1 MRNINETYT
10 AVTPFAVVARACPS
24 PSAVPAPETVVT
36 AVRSVVVATTPWSA
50 VVARP
55 WSGVEATGVGY
66 AAGGTVV
73 VARRGLD
80 RDALGGE
87 ARSGMNGKQIQ
98 QQDQL
103 HLMSRR
109 DPRTWRP
116 PA

>member
-1 MRNINETYT
+1 VRNINETFM

-24 PSAVPAPETVVT
+24 PSAVPGPET
-36 AVRSVVVATTPWSA
+36 AVATPWSA
-50 VVARP
+50 VMARP
-55 WSGVEATGVGY
+55 RSGAEATGVGY
-66 AAGGTVV
+66 AAGGTVI
-73 VARRGLD
+73 ATRRGLD
-80 RDALGGE
+80 RDAL
-87 ARSGMNGKQIQ
+87 SGKRHTGTTGKQIN

>member
-1 MRNINETYT
+1 VRNINETFM

-24 PSAVPAPETVVT
+24 PSALPAPETVVT
-36 AVRSVVVATTPWSA
+36 AVRPAVAATPWSA
-50 VVARP
+50 VAARP
-55 WSGVEATGVGY
+55 WSGVEATGAGY
-66 AAGGTVV
+66 AAGGTVI
-73 VARRGLD
+73 ATRRGLD
-80 RDALGGE
+80 RGALGGK
-87 ARSGMNGKQIQ
+87 RYIGVNGKQNN

>member
-1 MRNINETYT
+1 VRNINETFM
-10 AVTPFAVVARACPS
+10 AVTPFAAVARACPS
-24 PSAVPAPETVVT
+24 PSAVPAPESVVT

-55 WSGVEATGVGY
+55 WSGVEATGAGY
-66 AAGGTVV
+66 AAGGLGIAT
-73 VARRGLD
+73 RRGVD
-80 RDALGGE
+80 RDALG
-87 ARSGMNGKQIQ
+87 AKRSSGMNGKQNQ
-98 QQDQL
+98 LQDQL

>member
-1 MRNINETYT
+1 VRKINETFIP
-10 AVTPFAVVARACPS
+10 VTPFAVVARACPS
-24 PSAVPAPETVVT
+24 PSVPAPLTVVT

-55 WSGVEATGVGY
+55 WSGVEATGAGY
-66 AAGGTVV
+66 AAGGLG
-73 VARRGLD
+73 VATRSGLD

-87 ARSGMNGKQIQ
+87 RRNGMNGKQID